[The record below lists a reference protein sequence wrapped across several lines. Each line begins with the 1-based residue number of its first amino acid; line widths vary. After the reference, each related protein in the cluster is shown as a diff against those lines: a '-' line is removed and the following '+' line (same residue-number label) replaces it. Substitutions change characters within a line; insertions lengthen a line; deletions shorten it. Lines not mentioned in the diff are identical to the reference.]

1 MEKRFEVT
9 LQNDIKTN
17 VWFTTDNNEMN
28 EKILSLSPSYVIVTD
43 ENSFQY
49 STDKERTVVLKSGEE
64 NKNWEGIEKI
74 LTFALSRSMA
84 RDGVFVAIG
93 GGVVCDMTALASS
106 LFMRGARLVLCPT
119 TLLSMVDAS
128 LGGKAAIDF
137 QNTKNTVGAF
147 YPAEDVILSFPVLST
162 LSDKEFMCGMGEV
175 VKHAFLADDDSLYKF
190 LFANRDK
197 ILQRDEFC
205 LDKMVELSL
214 RVKKSYIE
222 RDPMEKKGIRS
233 ALNFGHTFGHALESI
248 TDYSISHGEA
258 VVWGMKKALTS
269 GLWQGITPPEFYLW
283 CIDLISQF
291 PFLDE
296 YKVQKKDYER
306 FIEATKKDKKK
317 SGGVTKFVFLKGLG
331 EPVLSPLSD
340 DQVAAMIV

>member
-17 VWFTTDNNEMN
+17 VWFTTDNNDMN

-49 STDKERTVVLKSGEE
+49 SPDKERTVVLKSGEE
-64 NKNWEGIEKI
+64 NKNWESLEKI
-74 LTFALSRSMA
+74 LSFALNHSMA

-93 GGVVCDMTALASS
+93 GGVVCDMTALASA

-137 QNTKNTVGAF
+137 MNTKNTVGAF

-175 VKHAFLADDDSLYKF
+175 VKHAFLSEDDALYKF
-190 LFANRDK
+190 LFSNRDK
-197 ILQRDEFC
+197 ILERDEYA

-296 YKVQKKDYER
+296 YTVQKKDYER

>member
-49 STDKERTVVLKSGEE
+49 SPNKERTVVLKSGEE

-128 LGGKAAIDF
+128 LGGQGCHRFSEHKEYCR
-137 QNTKNTVGAF
+137 GL
-147 YPAEDVILSFPVLST
+147 LS
-162 LSDKEFMCGMGEV
+162 CGRCYS
-175 VKHAFLADDDSLYKF
+175 FFS
-190 LFANRDK
+190 
-197 ILQRDEFC
+197 C
-205 LDKMVELSL
+205 LV
-214 RVKKSYIE
+214 
-222 RDPMEKKGIRS
+222 
-233 ALNFGHTFGHALESI
+233 
-248 TDYSISHGEA
+248 YS
-258 VVWGMKKALTS
+258 
-269 GLWQGITPPEFYLW
+269 F
-283 CIDLISQF
+283 
-291 PFLDE
+291 
-296 YKVQKKDYER
+296 R
-306 FIEATKKDKKK
+306 
-317 SGGVTKFVFLKGLG
+317 
-331 EPVLSPLSD
+331 
-340 DQVAAMIV
+340 

>member
-1 MEKRFEVT
+1 MEKRIEVT
-9 LQNDIKTN
+9 LQNNVKSN
-17 VWFTTDNNEMN
+17 VWFTVSNEEMS

-43 ENSFQY
+43 EHTLCY
-49 STDKERTVVLKSGEE
+49 SPDKERTVVLKSGEE

-74 LTFALSRSMA
+74 LSFALSHSMA

-93 GGVVCDMTALASS
+93 GGVVCDMTALAAA

-137 QNTKNTVGAF
+137 MNTKNTVGAF
-147 YPAEDVILSFPVLST
+147 YPAEDVILSFPVLSS
-162 LSDKEFMCGMGEV
+162 LNDKEFMCGMGEV
-175 VKHAFLADDDSLYKF
+175 VKHAFLSEDDTLYKF
-190 LFANRDK
+190 LFSNKDK
-197 ILQRDEFC
+197 ILERDNET
-205 LDKMVELSL
+205 LLKMVELSL
-214 RVKKSYIE
+214 LVKKSYIE
-222 RDPMEKKGIRS
+222 RDPMETKGIRS
-233 ALNFGHTFGHALESI
+233 ALNLGHTFGHALESI

-291 PFLDE
+291 PFHDD

-317 SGGVTKFVFLKGLG
+317 SGGTTKFVFLKGLG

-340 DQVAAMIV
+340 DQIAAMIV